1 MILDDYLSLIPAA
14 NAKQQNFIKTVSTD
28 VAVQVRVQVLL
39 KAMLALFDL
48 DTPPVGNQLDIIGQ
62 WVGVSR
68 IIKTPI
74 SNVYFTWDS
83 TANLGWDYGTWQPEG
98 DPGQVTS
105 LPDDAYLIL
114 IRAKIA
120 ANMWDGTTEGV
131 YKVWDGLLSGTGIT
145 ILIDDFQNMT
155 YAMGIVGDIIPSLT
169 LALITG
175 GYIPLR
181 PEGIKITDY
190 FVGAA
195 PLFAWDAEAD
205 ILKGWDEGKWA
216 NEIAPT

>member
-1 MILDDYLSLIPAA
+1 MELNDYLNLIPASNVKKPKFVA
-14 NAKQQNFIKTVSTD
+14 TITADVS
-28 VAVQVRVQVLL
+28 VQIRVQQLL
-39 KAMLALFDL
+39 KSMLALFDL
-48 DTPPVGNQLDIIGQ
+48 DAPPVGDQLDIIGQ

-83 TANLGWDYGTWQPEG
+83 ATLGWDYGTWQPSG
-98 DPGQVTS
+98 DPGQVTA

-114 IRAKIA
+114 IKSKIA
-120 ANMWDGTTEGV
+120 ANMWDGTTEGA

-145 ILIDDFQNMT
+145 ILIEDFQNMT
-155 YAMGIVGDIIPSLT
+155 YAMGVVGDIIPPLT

-175 GYIPLR
+175 GYINLR

-190 FVGAA
+190 FVGSA
-195 PLFAWDAEAD
+195 PFFAWDTEAD

-216 NEIAPT
+216 TEVAPT